1 MPLIQLRWARGI
13 QRSIAIEV
21 GSLLRCVA
29 SAAGVLRV
37 QYGNRVGRKG
47 NGAAS
52 EWSLTVGESRVGHRV
67 GLSPRSSRY
76 SRAHDQQFLNRT
88 RSKANSMAGRLRPS
102 LSQYSLLDPSLRL
115 CAITNSEISML
126 IEAPIVSPLMS
137 WVTDLAHST
146 FDGLKDASAKPRPRR
161 TARLCS
167 A

>member
-102 LSQYSLLDPSLRL
+102 LSQYSLRDPSLRL
-115 CAITNSEISML
+115 VVGTGRVASPAELQSL
-126 IEAPIVSPLMS
+126 RAPSHRSVRYNEFRN
-137 WVTDLAHST
+137 
-146 FDGLKDASAKPRPRR
+146 FDAD
-161 TARLCS
+161 
-167 A
+167 